1 MPQIYSYIY
10 IRQCVVWPFECTE
23 CDYRQETS
31 RVGNTT
37 LKCFEV
43 RCTLKDTDKE
53 KPQLAQYLPETPSC
67 VLQRAETGHFRL
79 RRRREDLEEK
89 LDTIKNL
96 EGKLDAIL
104 NNQDQFRLK
113 MDQIE
118 RKLEET
124 QTEMVSVKQ
133 DASDMKG
140 EIDDL
145 KVRLMSMP
153 ASIPTFRSSYIS
165 LLHTKQLLNPILS

>member
-1 MPQIYSYIY
+1 MRSYIY

-23 CDYRQETS
+23 CDYRQEIS
-31 RVGNTT
+31 LVGNTA

-53 KPQLAQYLPETPSC
+53 KPQLAHYLPETPSC

-79 RRRREDLEEK
+79 RRREDLEEK

-133 DASDMKG
+133 D
-140 EIDDL
+140 I
-145 KVRLMSMP
+145 
-153 ASIPTFRSSYIS
+153 
-165 LLHTKQLLNPILS
+165 